1 MYLGWKIPEQKNHRA
16 NMFQFIWY
24 VYHRGHYYAIIM
36 LLRGKFCDWVLIH
49 VLQDLLNQCQHYSAS
64 VRLDAVG
71 GLRELLSSHPE
82 ILQHYLSQ
90 IIDRVSQL
98 VVDKDPTVR
107 SAVIKLFRQVIPQV
121 DVHKMRP
128 FFPIISAH
136 VCCAMTHIYDD
147 IQSDSLNILD
157 IFLEFHPSL
166 IIDRSSQI
174 IPNFIEQISHQNTS
188 KKSSAGGRSLSIKP
202 DGKIQAH
209 KWRNQVLSRLSN
221 LLSTLL
227 ERSGYL
233 TIESWT
239 EEKKGEGLK
248 VVWREEEE
256 VKSAVIPQH
265 FQNVWTNPGHKI
277 RWVFKNFYF

>member
-36 LLRGKFCDWVLIH
+36 LSRGKFCDWVLT
-49 VLQDLLNQCQHYSAS
+49 LQDLLNQCQHYSAS